1 MRRLFKWMFRLV
13 ILVIAMIIVLALT
26 FDSILKTVAENR
38 IRAQTGMDA
47 KIGKF
52 SVGLLSPVVTIEDFK
67 LYNTAEFG
75 GTLFIQIP
83 ELRVEYDRAALA
95 ERNLHIKLM
104 RFNMSELS
112 VVKNEAGR
120 TNIMELMAR
129 PSVPGK
135 KRKGDGGLSG
145 GGLGDIKFTGIDV
158 LNLSLGKVRFIDL
171 RMPDKSVDLNLN
183 VRDQILKNVK
193 TERDLYG
200 VLVLIWLRN
209 GFSLGGDPMASP
221 PQLFSFPKAAPETAP
236 KKQSPPVKS
245 SPAN

>member
-1 MRRLFKWMFRLV
+1 VRRLFKWIFRLI
-13 ILVIAMIIVLALT
+13 ILVIVLIVVLLLC
-26 FDSILKTVAENR
+26 FDSIMKAVAENR
-38 IRAQTGMDA
+38 IRAQTGMDV

-75 GTLFIQIP
+75 GTLFLHIP

-95 ERNLHIKLM
+95 EHKLHINLM
-104 RFNMSELS
+104 RFNLTELS
-112 VVKNEAGR
+112 VVKNEAGK
-120 TNIMELMAR
+120 TNVMELMTRA
-129 PSVPGK
+129 PGAGK
-135 KRKGDGGLSG
+135 KKSPGGKGSTYGD
-145 GGLGDIKFTGIDV
+145 LGDIKFTGIDV

-171 RMPDKSVDLNLN
+171 RMPNRSVDLNLD

-221 PQLFSFPKAAPETAP
+221 PQLFSFPDPP
-236 KKQSPPVKS
+236 QNSPPPKQSPPAKPS
-245 SPAN
+245 R

>member
-1 MRRLFKWMFRLV
+1 MLLLVLLV
-13 ILVIAMIIVLALT
+13 ILFFVF
-26 FDSILKTVAENR
+26 FDSIMKVVAENR

-47 KIGKF
+47 RIGKF

-95 ERNLHIKLM
+95 DRNLHIKLM

-112 VVKNEAGR
+112 VVRNEAGR
-120 TNIMELMAR
+120 TNIMELMRR

-135 KRKGDGGLSG
+135 KRPGDGGLSG
-145 GGLGDIKFTGIDV
+145 GPLGDIKFTGIDV

-209 GFSLGGDPMASP
+209 GLSLGGNPMTSP
-221 PQLFSFPKAAPETAP
+221 PQLFSFPTVAPDTAP
-236 KKQSPPVKS
+236 KQQSLPVKS
-245 SPAN
+245 SPPN